1 MPVCKACATG
11 SSRRRCSRATR
22 RSSNAAEAERYG
34 VGALPDSLAG
44 ALAALAE
51 DGMVRSWMTP
61 LMYEAYVAVKRSEV
75 EAAEGVDQ
83 AELCARY
90 GRIY

>member
-1 MPVCKACATG
+1 VQL
-11 SSRRRCSRATR
+11 S
-22 RSSNAAEAERYG
+22 AAESERYG
-34 VGALPDSLAG
+34 VGALPGSLAA
-44 ALAALAE
+44 ALTALAE
-51 DGMVRSWMTP
+51 DRLARAWMPP
-61 LMYEAYVAVKRSEV
+61 LMYDAYVAVKRSEV